1 MDCDGMDE
9 RNDTAATDEM
19 AAAATPAV
27 GRAARATHL
36 LNLAL
41 LFFVALALLAPG
53 IASLPLTDRDEALYV
68 QATHQMLETG
78 DWIDI
83 RFQDEPRYK
92 KPVGIYW
99 MQAAAAELS
108 GYGKDAPLW
117 VYRLPS
123 LLGAVLV
130 VLFTYGIGATL
141 GTARAGLFAGL
152 LAASTMLLGFEAR
165 IAKTDAMLTA
175 TVLAAE
181 FALARA
187 YADRARA
194 RSLPR
199 NALFWTAMGLGIL
212 IKGPIT
218 PLVAGLTLLVLSVKE
233 RSTALWRS
241 LSPLKGIVW
250 MLLLVLPWLV
260 AIGWIS
266 GGAFFSQAVGHDML
280 GKVASGQESHGAPP
294 GMHLLVALGTFW
306 PLSVLAPLAVL
317 WAWKARRETAV
328 VFLIAWAL
336 PGWLVFEAVATKL
349 PNYVLPFMPAL
360 AVLAG
365 LALDSGALGT
375 ARRGWRISAAFV
387 AVGALLVGFG
397 LNIAFL
403 IYQGYASWQGL
414 VGAVVIAGLGLGAS
428 RFLMTGWIRWG
439 LATTVA
445 TAGGLMLLGYVILLP
460 AARQIWLS
468 DDLADAVAAVRH
480 CEAPVVS
487 VVGYNEPSTVFRL
500 GTNTLRTNAPAA
512 AAESFRANDCAVAI
526 VAADAKDAF
535 VAALGEGTPP
545 EPATTVA
552 GRNLNGMKL
561 RSMLVFVK
569 P

>member
-1 MDCDGMDE
+1 MDDE
-9 RNDTAATDEM
+9 SGRQVREGTAAT
-19 AAAATPAV
+19 ASPGTGNAP
-27 GRAARATHL
+27 
-36 LNLAL
+36 AL
-41 LFFVALALLAPG
+41 LRLHLAHLVALALVALILFAPG

-99 MQAAAAELS
+99 IQAATAELS

-117 VYRLPS
+117 IYRLPS
-123 LLGAVLV
+123 LVGAVLL

-141 GTARAGLFAGL
+141 RSPRTGLVAGL

-165 IAKTDAMLTA
+165 IAKTDAMLCA
-175 TVLAAE
+175 TVLASE

-187 YADRARA
+187 YFDPTRAK
-194 RSLPR
+194 SLPR
-199 NALFWTAMGLGIL
+199 NALFWTAMGIGIL

-218 PLVAGLTLLVLSVKE
+218 PLVAGLTLLALSARE

-241 LSPLKGIVW
+241 LSPVKGALW
-250 MLLLVLPWLV
+250 MLLLVLPWLI

-294 GMHLLVALGTFW
+294 GTHLLVALGTFW
-306 PLSVLAPLAVL
+306 PLSVLVPLAVIP
-317 WAWKARRETAV
+317 AWKARREPAV
-328 VFLIAWAL
+328 FFLIAWAV

-349 PNYVLPFMPAL
+349 PNYVLPFMPAF
-360 AVLAG
+360 AVLV
-365 LALDSGALGT
+365 ALLLDGGALGL
-375 ARRGWRISAAFV
+375 ARRGWRLSVAFV
-387 AVGALLVGFG
+387 AVGAFLVGFG
-397 LNIAFL
+397 LNVAFL
-403 IYQGYASWQGL
+403 IYQGHASWQGL
-414 VGAVVIAGLGLGAS
+414 VGGIAVAALGFAAS
-428 RFLMTGWIRWG
+428 RLWASGMLRAA

-445 TAGGLMLLGYVILLP
+445 TAGGLMLLGYVVLLP

-468 DDLADAVAAVRH
+468 EDLADAVATVRR
-480 CEAPVVS
+480 CDAPAIS
-487 VVGYNEPSTVFRL
+487 IVGYSEPSTVFRL
-500 GTNTLRTNAPAA
+500 GTATLRTTAPV
-512 AAESFRANDCAVAI
+512 AAESFRTNDCAIAI
-526 VAADAKDAF
+526 VAENAKAAF
-535 VAALGEGTPP
+535 VAALGEGGDTLVPI
-545 EPATTVA
+545 ATVA

-561 RSMLVFVK
+561 RTMLLFSK

>member
-1 MDCDGMDE
+1 MDE
-9 RNDTAATDEM
+9 QNDKRAEDRKAPVAPAA
-19 AAAATPAV
+19 P
-27 GRAARATHL
+27 GRQRGHARPHL
-36 LNLAL
+36 VNLVILAL
-41 LFFVALALLAPG
+41 VALALLAPG
-53 IASLPLTDRDEALYV
+53 ISSLPLTDRDEALYV

-78 DWIDI
+78 NWIDI

-99 MQAAAAELS
+99 IQAAVAELS

-117 VYRLPS
+117 IYRLPS
-123 LLGAVLV
+123 LVGAVLL

-152 LAASTMLLGFEAR
+152 LAASTMLIGFEAR
-165 IAKTDAMLTA
+165 IAKTDAMLCA

-187 YADRARA
+187 YVDPARA
-194 RSLPR
+194 KSLPR
-199 NALFWTAMGLGIL
+199 NALFWTAMGVGIL

-218 PLVAGLTLLVLSVKE
+218 PLVAGLTLLAVSVKE
-233 RSTALWRS
+233 RSSTLWRA
-241 LSPLKGIVW
+241 LSPAKGILW

-280 GKVASGQESHGAPP
+280 GKVASGQESHGALP
-294 GMHLLVALGTFW
+294 GVHLLVALGTFW
-306 PLSVLAPLAVL
+306 PLSVLAPLAVIQG
-317 WAWKARRETAV
+317 WKARRQPAV
-328 VFLIAWAL
+328 FFLIAWAV

-360 AVLAG
+360 AVLVA
-365 LALDSGALGT
+365 LMLDSGAIGV
-375 ARRGWRISAAFV
+375 ARRGWRVSVAFV

-397 LNIAFL
+397 LNVAFL
-403 IYQGYASWQGL
+403 VYQGYASWQGL
-414 VGAVVIAGLGLGAS
+414 VGAVIVACLGLVAS
-428 RFLMTGWIRWG
+428 RFLASGWLRSG
-439 LATTVA
+439 LAATVA
-445 TAGGLMLLGYVILLP
+445 AAGGLMLLGYAILLP

-468 DDLADAVAAVRH
+468 DDLADAVAAVRR
-480 CEAPVVS
+480 CDAPAVS
-487 VVGYNEPSTVFRL
+487 VVGYGEPSTVFRL
-500 GTNTLRTNAPAA
+500 GTATLRTTAPAA
-512 AAESFRANDCAVAI
+512 AEAFRANDCAVAV
-526 VAADAKDAF
+526 VAAEAKAAF
-535 VAALGEGTPP
+535 VAALGEAAEVP
-545 EPATTVA
+545 EPAATVS

-561 RSMLVFVK
+561 RTMLLFAK

>member
-1 MDCDGMDE
+1 MDE
-9 RNDTAATDEM
+9 RNDTAATEDM
-19 AAAATPAV
+19 ATAAAPAA
-27 GRAARATHL
+27 GRAARAAHL

-41 LFFVALALLAPG
+41 LFLVALALLAPG

-141 GTARAGLFAGL
+141 GSARAGLFAGL

-187 YADRARA
+187 YADPARA

-218 PLVAGLTLLVLSVKE
+218 PLVVGLTLGTVSAKE
-233 RSTALWRS
+233 RSLALWRS

-250 MLLLVLPWLV
+250 MLVLVLPWLV

-294 GMHLLVALGTFW
+294 GMHLLVSLGTFW
-306 PLSVLAPLAVL
+306 PLSVLVPLAVL
-317 WAWKARRETAV
+317 WAWRARREPAV
-328 VFLIAWAL
+328 LFLIAWAL

-360 AVLAG
+360 AVLIG
-365 LALDSGALGT
+365 LALDSGAIGT
-375 ARRGWRISAAFV
+375 ARRGWRVSVAFV
-387 AVGALLVGFG
+387 AIGALLVGFG

-414 VGAVVIAGLGLGAS
+414 VGAVVIAGLGLAAS
-428 RFLMTGWIRWG
+428 RLLMTGWIRWG
-439 LATTVA
+439 LAATVA
-445 TAGGLMLLGYVILLP
+445 AAGGLMLLGYAILLP

-468 DDLADAVAAVRH
+468 DDLAEAVAATRR
-480 CEAPVVS
+480 CEAPAVS

-500 GTNTLRTNAPAA
+500 GTNTLRTGPEAA
-512 AAESFRANDCAVAI
+512 ATAFRANDCAVAI

-561 RSMLVFVK
+561 RNMLVFVK

>member
-1 MDCDGMDE
+1 MDE
-9 RNDTAATDEM
+9 QGDRQ
-19 AAAATPAV
+19 
-27 GRAARATHL
+27 ARAGEEPASGKAQGRPWPHL
-36 LNLAL
+36 VNLL
-41 LFFVALALLAPG
+41 ILILVALALFAPG
-53 IASLPLTDRDEALYV
+53 ISSLPLTDRDEALYV
-68 QATHQMLETG
+68 QASHQMLETG
-78 DWIDI
+78 NWIDI

-92 KPVGIYW
+92 KPAGIYW
-99 MQAAAAELS
+99 IQAAAAELS
-108 GYGKDAPLW
+108 GYGEDAPLW

-123 LLGAVLV
+123 LAGAVLM

-152 LAASTMLLGFEAR
+152 LAASSMLIGFEAR
-165 IAKTDAMLTA
+165 IAKTDAMLCA

-187 YADRARA
+187 YVDPARA

-199 NALFWTAMGLGIL
+199 NALFWTAMGVGIL

-218 PLVAGLTLLVLSVKE
+218 PLIAGFTLVVVSARE
-233 RSTALWRS
+233 RSAALWRS

-306 PLSVLAPLAVL
+306 PLSVLAPLAIVQ
-317 WAWKARRETAV
+317 AWKARREPAIF
-328 VFLIAWAL
+328 FLIAWVV

-360 AVLAG
+360 AVLVA
-365 LALDSGALGT
+365 LSLDSGALGA
-375 ARRGWRISAAFV
+375 ARRGWRVSVAFI
-387 AVGALLVGFG
+387 AVGAVLVGFG

-403 IYQGYASWQGL
+403 VYQGYASWQGL
-414 VGAVVIAGLGLGAS
+414 VGAIIVACLGLAAS
-428 RFLMTGWIRWG
+428 RFLASGRLRSG
-439 LATTVA
+439 LAATVA
-445 TAGGLMLLGYVILLP
+445 TAGGLMLLGYAILLP
-460 AARQIWLS
+460 AARQLWLS
-468 DDLADAVAAVRH
+468 DDLAEAVASVRR
-480 CEAPVVS
+480 CDAPAVS
-487 VVGYNEPSTVFRL
+487 VVGYGEPSTVFRL
-500 GTNTLRTNAPAA
+500 GTGTLRTTAPV
-512 AAESFRANDCAVAI
+512 AAEAFRTNDCAVAI
-526 VAADAKDAF
+526 VSADNKEAF
-535 VAALGEGTPP
+535 VAALGEADKAP
-545 EPATTVA
+545 EPVATVS

-561 RSMLVFVK
+561 RTMLLFAK